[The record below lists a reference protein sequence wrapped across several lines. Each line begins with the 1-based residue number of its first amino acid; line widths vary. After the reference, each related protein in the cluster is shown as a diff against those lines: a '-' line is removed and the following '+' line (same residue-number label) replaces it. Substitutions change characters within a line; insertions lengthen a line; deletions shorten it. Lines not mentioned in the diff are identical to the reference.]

1 VALAKEGMLRRVLQ
15 GLRMKIA
22 AGNTLLYDAADPM
35 LQTDRPL
42 VPIDE
47 YAAQQGVS
55 RGVIEQCGKL
65 GIIQIRRCKGQEF
78 VVDVPVN
85 SHQVSAP
92 DFDRIVPAE
101 KAACAEK
108 TAEPADMVCPGES
121 AQNTQALPSK
131 VGTIQAGAISQ
142 RIKKMYCDAA
152 DIKGVPAETAQHE
165 INKIV
170 EQFSRPQAKV
180 SVSQPPKLAKQPPPI
195 EIIPEPINDI
205 DKPPAN
211 IEQFDWDR
219 VLEETA
225 QLPQPKTSD
234 TDKPI
239 ALGTPHREF
248 FEKVPKPYAQVK
260 SARQSRYSA
269 NHSRAS
275 FSMPQQKFNWRKAA
289 TFLMACFCVTLFV
302 NLWFY
307 VGWEIQLNRAAKTDA
322 HIKQLVTDTAN
333 ANKRSRAILG
343 DINGSKTEIGRVKAE
358 LDNSAA
364 ELKRVQDELVA
375 VRAGIADIRQ
385 GNSDAVKR
393 LTEQIRKLTGQLA
406 ELKNSVETGTDAVS
420 AR

>member
-1 VALAKEGMLRRVLQ
+1 
-15 GLRMKIA
+15 MKIA
-22 AGNTLLYDAADPM
+22 AGNTLLYDAAD
-35 LQTDRPL
+35 
-42 VPIDE
+42 
-47 YAAQQGVS
+47 
-55 RGVIEQCGKL
+55 
-65 GIIQIRRCKGQEF
+65 
-78 VVDVPVN
+78 
-85 SHQVSAP
+85 
-92 DFDRIVPAE
+92 
-101 KAACAEK
+101 
-108 TAEPADMVCPGES
+108 
-121 AQNTQALPSK
+121 PSK

-152 DIKGVPAETAQHE
+152 DIKGVSAEIAQHE
-165 INKIV
+165 INEIV
-170 EQFSRPQAKV
+170 KQFSRPQAKV
-180 SVSQPPKLAKQPPPI
+180 SVSQPPKPAEQPPPI

-219 VLEETA
+219 VLEEAA

-234 TDKPI
+234 TDEPI
-239 ALGTPHREF
+239 VPGTPYGKL
-248 FEKVPKPYAQVK
+248 FEEVAQPYAQVK
-260 SARQSRYSA
+260 SAQQSRYSA

-275 FSMPQQKFNWRKAA
+275 LSMPQQKFNWRKAA

-307 VGWEIQLNRAAKTDA
+307 VSWEIQLNRAAKTDA

-343 DINGSKTEIGRVKAE
+343 DIDGSKTEIGRVKAE

-364 ELKRVQDELVA
+364 ELKKVQDEIA
-375 VRAGIADIRQ
+375 AANAGIADIRQ

-393 LTEQIRKLTGQLA
+393 LTEQIRRLTGQLA
-406 ELKNSVETGTDAVS
+406 ELKNSAETGTDAIS

>member
-1 VALAKEGMLRRVLQ
+1 MR
-15 GLRMKIA
+15 IA
-22 AGNTLLYDAADPM
+22 PGNTLLYDAAD
-35 LQTDRPL
+35 
-42 VPIDE
+42 
-47 YAAQQGVS
+47 
-55 RGVIEQCGKL
+55 
-65 GIIQIRRCKGQEF
+65 
-78 VVDVPVN
+78 
-85 SHQVSAP
+85 
-92 DFDRIVPAE
+92 
-101 KAACAEK
+101 
-108 TAEPADMVCPGES
+108 
-121 AQNTQALPSK
+121 PSK

-180 SVSQPPKLAKQPPPI
+180 SVSEPQKPAKKQPLPI
-195 EIIPEPINDI
+195 EVIHEPLNDI

-219 VLEETA
+219 VLEEVA

-234 TDKPI
+234 ADEPI
-239 ALGTPHREF
+239 VPGTPCGEL
-248 FEKVPKPYAQVK
+248 FEEVAQPYAQVK
-260 SARQSRYSA
+260 SVRQSRYSA

-307 VGWEIQLNRAAKTDA
+307 VGWEIQLNRAAKTGA

-343 DINGSKTEIGRVKAE
+343 DIDGSKTEIGRVKAE

-364 ELKRVQDELVA
+364 ELKRVQDELA
-375 VRAGIADIRQ
+375 AAKAGIADIQQ

-406 ELKNSVETGTDAVS
+406 QLKNSIEAGTDAVS